1 MILHYIVNY
10 FINYTSFLLL
20 ITPILLFLLY
30 SKIKDKFTNKP
41 LFKIVVIFL
50 FLINFLLIY
59 ARFVEPNIVVEKQ
72 TSIETGFKSKIVL
85 ISDPH
90 IGAYNST
97 RFLERVIEK
106 VNNIDDVDFVVIAG
120 DITYYPIGDLTTL
133 LSPLKNLKKPT
144 YAVLGNHDS
153 QAPGPYIEKELKE
166 ALEKNNVIFLKNEDL
181 YLEDLNIHVVGLGDL
196 LAEEV
201 DTEKLDEFKDED
213 NLLVIAHSPD
223 TVYSYEDIKPNLT
236 LSGHTHGGQIRIPFI
251 YKYFIPSEY
260 GFDEG
265 YYETKNGK
273 VFVSSGL
280 GMTGLPFRLGIPPV
294 IDIIE
299 TF

>member
-59 ARFVEPNIVVEKQ
+59 ARLVEPNIIVEKQ
-72 TSIETGFKSKIVL
+72 TSIETGFKAKIVL

-106 VNNIDDVDFVVIAG
+106 VNNIDDADFVVIAG

-133 LSPLKNLKKPT
+133 LSPFKNLKRPA

-153 QAPGPYIEKELKE
+153 QAPGPDIEKELKE

-201 DTEKLDEFKDED
+201 DTEKLDEFKDVE

-223 TVYSYEDIKPNLT
+223 TVYSYEDIKPDLT

-251 YKYFIPSEY
+251 YKYFIPTKY

-265 YYETKNGK
+265 FYETEKGK
-273 VFVSSGL
+273 VYVSSGL

-299 TF
+299 TY

>member
-59 ARFVEPNIVVEKQ
+59 ARFVEPNIIVEKQ
-72 TSIETGFKSKIVL
+72 TSIETGFKAKIVL
-85 ISDPH
+85 ISDIH

-106 VNNIDDVDFVVIAG
+106 VNNIDDADFVVIAG

-133 LSPLKNLKKPT
+133 LSPFKNLKRPA

-153 QAPGPYIEKELKE
+153 QAPGPDIEKELKE

-201 DTEKLDEFKDED
+201 DTEKLDEFKDVE

-223 TVYSYEDIKPNLT
+223 TVYSYEDIKPDLT

-251 YKYFIPSEY
+251 YKYFIPTKY

-265 YYETKNGK
+265 FYETEKGK
-273 VFVSSGL
+273 VYVSSGL

-299 TF
+299 TY